1 MAPVGKE
8 RDLWDNPMGTD
19 GFEFVEYTGPEPQ
32 ALAALFERMGFVAA
46 ARHRSKNVTL
56 YQQGDIHFILNAEPE
71 SFAQA
76 FARLHGPS
84 ICAIAFRV
92 ADAAKAYERAISLGA
107 KPVEGKVGPM
117 ELNIPA
123 IEGIGGSMIY
133 LVDRYGEHSIYDVD
147 FVPSPPPQPSPA
159 PGGGKGGGAT
169 AGVGLTRIDHLTHNV
184 HRGRMGLWSEFYERL
199 FNFREIRY
207 FDIEGK
213 LTGLRSKAM
222 TSPDGKIR
230 IPINESADDKS
241 QIAEYLEAYH
251 GEGIQ
256 HIALGTDEIYK
267 TVEALRQRDISFM
280 SVPDTYYEAVDARV
294 PGHGE
299 DLGRLR
305 KDRILIDGAPGVGQ
319 GLLLQIFTDT
329 VIGPIF
335 FEIIQRKGNEGFG
348 EGNFR
353 ALFESIE
360 RDQIRRGV
368 LNPEL
373 SAETSG

>member
-1 MAPVGKE
+1 MA
-8 RDLWDNPMGTD
+8 DLWDNPMGTD
-19 GFEFVEYTGPEPQ
+19 GFEFVEYTGPDPAQ
-32 ALAALFERMGFVAA
+32 LGALFERMGFVAA

-56 YQQGDIHFILNAEPE
+56 YRQGDVNFILNAETE

-84 ICAIAFRV
+84 VCAIAFRV
-92 ADAAKAYERAISLGA
+92 KDAAHAYERAIKLGA
-107 KPVEGKVGPM
+107 KPVHGKVGPM

-123 IEGIGGSMIY
+123 IEGIGGSLIY
-133 LVDRYGEHSIYDVD
+133 LVDRYAEHTIYDVD
-147 FVPSPPPQPSPA
+147 FVPLISEKSP
-159 PGGGKGGGAT
+159 
-169 AGVGLTRIDHLTHNV
+169 AGVGLTAIDHLTHNV
-184 HRGRMGLWSEFYERL
+184 HRGRMGLWAEFYERL

-207 FDIEGK
+207 FDIEGQ

-222 TSPDGKIR
+222 TSPDGKIK

-256 HIALGTDEIYK
+256 HIALASGNIYS
-267 TVEALRQRDISFM
+267 TVEALRRREVGFM
-280 SVPDTYYEAVDARV
+280 AVPETYYEAVDARL

-299 DLGRLR
+299 DLARLR
-305 KDRILIDGAPGVGQ
+305 RDQILIDGAPAQGQ

-335 FEIIQRKGNEGFG
+335 FEIIERKGNDGFG

-368 LNPEL
+368 L
-373 SAETSG
+373 AATA